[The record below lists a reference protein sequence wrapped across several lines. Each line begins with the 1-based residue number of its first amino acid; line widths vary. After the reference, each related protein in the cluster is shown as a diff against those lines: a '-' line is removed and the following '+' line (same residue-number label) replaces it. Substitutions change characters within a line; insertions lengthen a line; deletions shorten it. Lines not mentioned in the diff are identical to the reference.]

1 MHDPS
6 VVVAVNAAQVTG
18 EPDAGVAVRVTTAPE
33 TREETLNVGVS
44 SAVLLSVP
52 LVPRSEAASR
62 SGVPGVAGLIEIV
75 FVDAAERFPAPSIV

>member
-1 MHDPS
+1 MQDPL
-6 VVVAVNAAQVTG
+6 VPVEVNEQVTG
-18 EPDAGVAVRVTTAPE
+18 LPEAGVAVKVTLAPDKRDE
-33 TREETLNVGVS
+33 RENVGVS
-44 SAVLLSVP
+44 SEVLLSVL